1 MDHRVLDLDT
11 ALAIASAVLSVRRH
25 RGHRP
30 LTVAVLDPGGH
41 VVVLQREDG
50 SGILRPQIA
59 VGKALGALGMG
70 FGTRELARL
79 AQENPQFVAALSALS
94 PGGLVPAPGGV
105 LVRLAAGATEV
116 LGAVGVSGDTS
127 DRDEECALHAIAS
140 VGLTADPG

>member
-1 MDHRVLDLDT
+1 MDRRVLDLDT
-11 ALAIASAVLSVRRH
+11 ALAIASAVMSVDGD

-30 LTVAVLDPGGH
+30 LTVAVLDSGGH
-41 VVVLQREDG
+41 VIVLQREDG

-59 VGKALGALGMG
+59 VGKARGALGMG

-79 AQENPQFVAALSALS
+79 AQKNPPFVAALCALS
-94 PGGLVPAPGGV
+94 PGGVVPSPGGV
-105 LVRLAAGATEV
+105 LVRIAAGATEV

-127 DRDEECALHAIAS
+127 DLDEELAVHAIAS